1 MSSQPSGH
9 SWTYTALG
17 VLAGLG
23 TGALLAFITTRLTRP
38 RPQPQRQSARDQE
51 LLRTLNALSTEVTRL
66 REAVTESRAVWSGR
80 GMRAVDSS
88 SEFVSA
94 RSESVESDDE
104 FFDITTTPNS

>member
-1 MSSQPSGH
+1 MSSQSTSH

-17 VLAGLG
+17 LLAGLG
-23 TGALLAFITTRLTRP
+23 AGALIAVITTRLTRP
-38 RPQPQRQSARDQE
+38 RPPPQRQPPRDQE
-51 LLRTLNALSTEVTRL
+51 LLRTLNALSAEVARL
-66 REAVTESRAVWSGR
+66 REVVTESRAVWNGR
-80 GMRAVDSS
+80 SMRTVDSS